1 MLASSAISHLTFTF
15 RPEITLYRR
24 LKSLKSIAF
33 PHFQASSSVFSAS
46 KRHGIL
52 IGPSIMTEVI
62 SPSFSGSSR
71 GHEGISAFEQE
82 HLIDESSELRSAFT
96 CDQLESTLNRLS
108 KWLVTGLLGVVIL
121 WRHDAE
127 ALWAAM
133 GSVINSGLSVILKR
147 ILNQERPV
155 STLRSDPGMPSS
167 HAQSIFFSALF
178 ASMSVVEWL
187 GMNALSLT
195 LSALVLIFGS
205 YLLKLLLVE
214 HQRWIIG
221 WAEIS
226 RELGH
231 AHD

>member
-155 STLRSDPGMPSS
+155 STLSGGMARDECTLVDSQCTCSHIWVISS
-167 HAQSIFFSALF
+167 E
-178 ASMSVVEWL
+178 ASSCGASKMDNWV
-187 GMNALSLT
+187 G
-195 LSALVLIFGS
+195 
-205 YLLKLLLVE
+205 
-214 HQRWIIG
+214 
-221 WAEIS
+221 
-226 RELGH
+226 
-231 AHD
+231 